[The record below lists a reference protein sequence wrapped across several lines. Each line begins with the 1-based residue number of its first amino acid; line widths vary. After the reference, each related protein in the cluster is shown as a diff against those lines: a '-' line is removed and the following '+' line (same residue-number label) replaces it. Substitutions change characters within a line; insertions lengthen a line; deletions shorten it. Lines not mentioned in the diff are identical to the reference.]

1 MIINF
6 EERISDSHFVDS
18 IWRGSTESAGYR
30 IAPAGGCWAML
41 IERQNRK
48 GRVSLVGSMQKAQRM
63 YYEGDVEFLVIK
75 FKPGTFMPHLPA
87 GNLLDTVF
95 PLSDADGE
103 SFFLNGSALQFP
115 NYENVETFVDKL
127 TRDGWLI
134 QEPVIDAVLQ
144 GQPQAISPRSIQRRF
159 LHATGLTHNSIR
171 QIARARQAMKMLQ
184 SGAPILDVVHEAGYT
199 DQPHMTKSLKHFI
212 GQTPAQIVRASQTE

>member
-1 MIINF
+1 MIIDF
-6 EERISDSHFVDS
+6 SERPSDSHLIDA
-18 IWRGSTESAGYR
+18 IWRGHTGSAGFR

-41 IERQNRK
+41 IEKQGHRSRL
-48 GRVSLVGSMQKAQRM
+48 SLVGPMQKAQHM

-87 GNLLDTVF
+87 GSLLDTIF
-95 PLSDADGE
+95 PLADANGK

-115 NYENVETFVDKL
+115 NYENAETFVDNL
-127 TRDGWLI
+127 ARNGWLI

-144 GQPQAISPRSIQRRF
+144 GQPQTISPRSIQRRF
-159 LHATGLTHNSIR
+159 LYATGLTHSSIR
-171 QIARARQAMKMLQ
+171 QIARARQAMTLLQ
-184 SGAPILDVVHEAGYT
+184 RGVPILDVVFEAGYT

-212 GQTPAQIVRASQTE
+212 GQTPAQIVRMSQSG

>member
-6 EERISDSHFVDS
+6 EERISDSPFVDS
-18 IWRGSTESAGYR
+18 IWRGETESAGYR

-41 IERQNRK
+41 IERQSRK
-48 GRVSLVGSMQKAQRM
+48 GRVSLVGPMQKAQRM
-63 YYEGDVEFLVIK
+63 YYDRDVEFLVIK
-75 FKPGTFMPHLPA
+75 FKPGTFMPHLPV

-95 PLSDADGE
+95 PLADADGK

-115 NYENVETFVDKL
+115 NYENAETFVDKL
-127 TRDGWLI
+127 ACDGRLI

-144 GQPQAISPRSIQRRF
+144 GQPQSISPRSIQRRF
-159 LHATGLTHNSIR
+159 LYATGLTHNSIR
-171 QIARARQAMKMLQ
+171 QIARARQAMTLLQ
-184 SGAPILDVVHEAGYT
+184 RGVPILDAVFEAGYV

-212 GQTPAQIVRASQTE
+212 GQTPAQIARTSQPE